1 MSEDLLREILGNA
14 NKNDTF
20 RLLLVRAQEARA
32 LVQVYANPHN
42 LDEFIV
48 GYVRSVGADT
58 CTMEELRY
66 TGEHDGNNTFL
77 MRDVV
82 EIATDTRLLRR
93 IELLQEHVEV
103 EAEGEEDEESFE
115 PEVSDCISIELERAL
130 GRNEIVNCKITT
142 PRDFRH
148 VSGFVR
154 SLLNGYVQIEL
165 ITMEGDLDG
174 MATIRVG
181 DISSVYRNEKRQQ
194 AAMLFHSEQDRLY
207 PERG

>member
-20 RLLLVRAQEARA
+20 RLLLIRAQEARA

-42 LDEFIV
+42 LDEFVV

-58 CTMEELRY
+58 CTLEELRY
-66 TGEHDGNNTFL
+66 TGEPDGNNTFL

-82 EIATDTRLLRR
+82 EIASDTRLLRR
-93 IELLQEHVEV
+93 IELLQEH
-103 EAEGEEDEESFE
+103 AETEIEEDEESFE
-115 PEVSDCISIELERAL
+115 PEVSDCISVELERAL

-181 DISSVYRNEKRQQ
+181 DIRDRKSVV
-194 AAMLFHSEQDRLY
+194 
-207 PERG
+207 